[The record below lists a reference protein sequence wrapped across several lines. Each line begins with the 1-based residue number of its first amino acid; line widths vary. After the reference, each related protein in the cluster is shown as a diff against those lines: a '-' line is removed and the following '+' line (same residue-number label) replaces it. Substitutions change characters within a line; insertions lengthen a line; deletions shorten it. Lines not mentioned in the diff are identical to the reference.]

1 MNGSI
6 LLFLVLFPI
15 VGAFASYL
23 IGKVNKTMRDYFV
36 AFVCIVD
43 LLIMV
48 VLFHNVSKGQVYNFY
63 LDNICGWKLHFE
75 LDGFRAIYATI
86 CAFMWTMTSLFSHEY
101 FHHYRNRN
109 RYFFFILL
117 TFAGT
122 MGVFLSGNLY
132 TTFIFFELMSM
143 ASYVAVVHDEKPAA
157 MRAGDTYLMIAV
169 LGGMVMLMGLFLLSN
184 ALSTIPNP
192 ELATQGAFL
201 EIDTLHESITAYL
214 AATNDTKLIWVAAM
228 CLLFGFGA
236 KAGMF
241 PVHIWLPKAHPVAPA
256 PASALLSG
264 ILTKSGVYGIL
275 IITSRIFLYDTNF
288 GKLILAIGTI
298 TMFLGAFLALFSI
311 DLKRTLACSSMS
323 QIGFILV
330 ACGMQSFLG
339 HHNAYAIRGALLH
352 MVNHSVFKLIL
363 FMCAGVVYMNL
374 HKLDLNDIRGFGRG
388 KWFLMICF
396 LMGYIGIAGVPL
408 WSGYVSKTLIHDAI
422 LHYLHE
428 LHHEGIHGFWQY
440 DIYSIVEWIFTIS
453 GGLTFAYMTKLFIC
467 VFIEKNNDN
476 SIQKKYDDMND
487 TYISPL
493 SKFAIGASAIIPP
506 LFGFT
511 SANID
516 RVNKLNLGLMD
527 KLADVGET
535 FMTEGAHHFE
545 TADKYLDIFSM
556 ECIVGAL
563 KSLAIGAAVY
573 LIIIRPLLMRTEKGK
588 RVYVNVWPKWL
599 DLEDSF
605 YRPVIMVGL
614 VNVLGFICS
623 ILDNFT
629 NFITPIIIFVLSFIF
644 RVCDKFV
651 DGLVNILRSTLFVA
665 INTIKSGDAFAV
677 LNVESDSSKAVK
689 TVTDS
694 LSISLLLFCL
704 GLCIALIYLVVL
716 NV

>member
-1 MNGSI
+1 MKGSA

-15 VGAFASYL
+15 VGAFISYL
-23 IGKVNKTMRDYFV
+23 IGRKNKTLRDYFA

-43 LLIMV
+43 LLIMIYLFIRV
-48 VLFHNVSKGQVYNFY
+48 VNGEILHYY
-63 LDNICGWKLHFE
+63 LYNICGQYIHLE
-75 LDGFRAIYATI
+75 LDGFRAIYGTI
-86 CAFMWTMTSLFSHEY
+86 CAFMWSMTTLFSHEY

-109 RYFFFILL
+109 RYYFFNLL

-122 MGVFLSGNLY
+122 MGVFLSGNLF
-132 TTFIFFELMSM
+132 TTFIFFEIMSM
-143 ASYVAVVHDEKPAA
+143 ASYVMVIHDEKPAA

-169 LGGMVMLMGLFLLSN
+169 LGGMVMLMGLFLMSN
-184 ALSTIPNP
+184 AVGT
-192 ELATQGAFL
+192 L
-201 EIDTLHESITAYL
+201 EIDELHEAVTSYL
-214 AATNDTKLIWVAAM
+214 KDGGSLKIIWASAM
-228 CLLFGFGA
+228 CMLFGFGA

-275 IITSRIFLYDTNF
+275 IITSRIFLYDPAYGN
-288 GKLILAIGTI
+288 LILGIGTI

-330 ACGMQSFLG
+330 ACGMQALLG
-339 HHNAYAIRGALLH
+339 HHNAYAVRGALLH

-363 FMCAGVVYMNL
+363 FMVAGAVYMNL
-374 HKLDLNDIRGFGRG
+374 HKLNLNDIRGFGRG
-388 KWFLMICF
+388 KWFLNF
-396 LMGYIGIAGVPL
+396 AYLMGYIGIAGVPL

-422 LHYLHE
+422 LHYLHG
-428 LHHEGIHGFWQY
+428 LHHEGIHGFLQY

-453 GGLTFAYMTKLFIC
+453 GGLTFAYMTKLYIS
-467 VFIEKNNDN
+467 VFWEKNVD
-476 SIQKKYDDMND
+476 SAVQKKYDDMNK

-493 SKFAIGASAIIPP
+493 SKFAIGLSALIPP
-506 LFGFT
+506 IFGFT
-511 SANID
+511 STIMD
-516 RVNKLNLGLMD
+516 RVNKYNLGLMD
-527 KLADVGET
+527 RLADVGET
-535 FMTEGAHHFE
+535 FMTEGAHAFE
-545 TADKYLDIFSM
+545 HADKFLDIFTVD
-556 ECIVGAL
+556 CLVGAG
-563 KSLAIGAAVY
+563 KSLIIGALVY
-573 LIIIRPLLMRTEKGK
+573 LFFIRTLLMKTENGK
-588 RVYVNVWPKWL
+588 RVYVNVWPEWL
-599 DLEDSF
+599 DLENSL
-605 YRPVIMVGL
+605 YRPLIMGL
-614 VNVLGFICS
+614 LVDVLGFICS
-623 ILDNFT
+623 IFDNFT
-629 NFITPIIIFVLSFIF
+629 NFVTPKIIFILSFIF

-651 DGLVNILRSTLFVA
+651 DGIVSILKSTLFVA

>member
-1 MNGSI
+1 MKGSV

-15 VGAFASYL
+15 VGAFISYL
-23 IGKVNKTMRDYFV
+23 IGRRDKKLRDYFA

-43 LLIMV
+43 LLVMICLFV
-48 VLFHNVSKGQVYNFY
+48 VVSRGEVLHFY
-63 LDNICGWKLHFE
+63 LYNICGQYLHLE
-75 LDGFRAIYATI
+75 LDGFRAIYGTI
-86 CAFMWTMTSLFSHEY
+86 CAFMWSMTSLFSHEY

-109 RYFFFILL
+109 RYFFFVLL

-122 MGVFLSGNLY
+122 MGVFLSGNLF
-132 TTFIFFELMSM
+132 TTFVFFEIMSM

-169 LGGMVMLMGLFLLSN
+169 LGGMVMLMGLFLMSN
-184 ALSTIPNP
+184 AVGT
-192 ELATQGAFL
+192 L
-201 EIDTLHESITAYL
+201 EIDDLYESVKSYL
-214 AATNDTKLIWVAAM
+214 DDGGSSKIIWASAM
-228 CLLFGFGA
+228 CMLFGFGA

-264 ILTKSGVYGIL
+264 ILTKSGVFGIL
-275 IITSRIFLYDTNF
+275 VITSRIFLYDPTY
-288 GKLILAIGTI
+288 GKLILGIGTI

-330 ACGMQSFLG
+330 ACGMQALLG
-339 HHNAYAIRGALLH
+339 HHNAYAVRGALLH
-352 MVNHSVFKLIL
+352 MINHSVFKLIL
-363 FMCAGVVYMNL
+363 FMVAGVVYMNL
-374 HKLDLNDIRGFGRG
+374 HKLNLNDIRGFGRG
-388 KWFLMICF
+388 KVFLNFAF

-422 LHYLHE
+422 LHYLHA
-428 LHHEGIHGFWQY
+428 LHHEGIHGFWNY

-453 GGLTFAYMTKLFIC
+453 GGLTFAYMTKLYIC
-467 VFIEKNNDN
+467 LFIEKNDDEAV
-476 SIQKKYDDMND
+476 QKKYDSMNK

-493 SKFAIGASAIIPP
+493 SKFAIGLSAIIPP

-511 SANID
+511 SVIMDKA
-516 RVNKLNLGLMD
+516 NKLNLGLMD

-535 FMTEGAHHFE
+535 FMTEGAHHFAA
-545 TADKYLDIFSM
+545 ADKFLDIYSFD
-556 ECIVGAL
+556 CVQGAL
-563 KSLAIGAAVY
+563 KSLVIGACVY
-573 LIIIRPLLMRTEKGK
+573 LLIIRPFLMRKEDDK
-588 RVYVNVWPKWL
+588 RVYVNVWPAWL

-605 YRPVIMVGL
+605 YRPVVMVGL
-614 VNVLGFICS
+614 VN
-623 ILDNFT
+623 
-629 NFITPIIIFVLSFIF
+629 IFAFIF
-644 RVCDKFV
+644 RIFDKLI
-651 DGLVNILRSTLFVA
+651 DGIVALLKSTLFVA
-665 INTIKSGDAFAV
+665 ISMVKSKDAFAV

-694 LSISLLLFCL
+694 LSMSLLLFCL

-716 NV
+716 NA

>member
-1 MNGSI
+1 MKGTI

-15 VGAFASYL
+15 VGAFVSYL
-23 IGKVNKTMRDYFV
+23 IGRKNKTMRDYF
-36 AFVCIVD
+36 AAIVCAIDLAVMIF
-43 LLIMV
+43 LLIKTANGEIY
-48 VLFHNVSKGQVYNFY
+48 HYY
-63 LDNICGWKLHFE
+63 LYNICGQFLHLE
-75 LDGFRAIYATI
+75 LDGFRAIYGTI

-109 RYFFFILL
+109 RYFFFVLL

-184 ALSTIPNP
+184 ALGT
-192 ELATQGAFL
+192 L
-201 EIDTLHESITAYL
+201 EIDDLHEAVTTYL
-214 AATNDTKLIWVAAM
+214 ASGGSVKIIWASAM

-264 ILTKSGVYGIL
+264 ILTKTGVFGIL
-275 IITSRIFLYDTNF
+275 VITSRIFLYDPTY
-288 GKLILAIGTI
+288 GKLILALGTI
-298 TMFLGAFLALFSI
+298 TMFLGAFIALFSI

-330 ACGMQSFLG
+330 ACGMQALLG
-339 HHNAYAIRGALLH
+339 HHNAYAVRGALLH
-352 MVNHSVFKLIL
+352 MINHSVFKLIL
-363 FMCAGVVYMNL
+363 FMCAGAVYMNL
-374 HKLDLNDIRGFGRG
+374 HKLNLNDIRGFGRG
-388 KWFLMICF
+388 KWLLCFAF
-396 LMGYIGIAGVPL
+396 LMGYIGIAGVPY

-428 LHHEGIHGFWQY
+428 LHAEGVHGFWKY

-467 VFIEKNNDN
+467 VFVEKNNDEKL
-476 SIQKKYDDMND
+476 QQKYDSLNK
-487 TYISPL
+487 TYMTPL
-493 SKFAIGASAIIPP
+493 SKFAIGVSALLPP
-506 LFGFT
+506 IFGFT
-511 SANID
+511 SAIID
-516 RVNKLNLGLMD
+516 RTNKMNNGIMD
-527 KLADVGET
+527 KLANIGET
-535 FMTEGAHHFE
+535 FMTNGHHFE
-545 TADKYLDIFSM
+545 NADRYLDIFNH
-556 ECIVGAL
+556 ECISGAL
-563 KSLAIGAAVY
+563 KSLAIGAGVY
-573 LIIIRPLLMRTEKGK
+573 IIIIRPLLMRRENGK
-588 RVYVNVWPKWL
+588 RVYVNVWPEKL

-605 YRPVIMVGL
+605 YRPL
-614 VNVLGFICS
+614 VMGVLVDVCGFVCKV
-623 ILDNFT
+623 LDNVT
-629 NFITPIIIFVLSFIF
+629 NFVTPRLIFILSFIF
-644 RVCDKFV
+644 RICDKLV
-651 DGLVNILRSTLFVA
+651 DGIVGFFRTTLFVS

-677 LNVESDSSKAVK
+677 LNVESKSSKAVK

-694 LSISLLLFCL
+694 LSVSLLLFCL

-716 NV
+716 NA

>member
-1 MNGSI
+1 MKDSV

-15 VGAFASYL
+15 VGAFISYL
-23 IGKVNKTMRDYFV
+23 IGRRNKKLRDYFA

-43 LLIMV
+43 LLVMILLFMRAARGE
-48 VLFHNVSKGQVYNFY
+48 VLHYYVY
-63 LDNICGWKLHFE
+63 NICGQYLHLE
-75 LDGFRAIYATI
+75 LDGFRAIYGTI
-86 CAFMWTMTSLFSHEY
+86 CAFMWSMTSLFSHEY

-109 RYFFFILL
+109 RYFFFLLL

-143 ASYVAVVHDEKPAA
+143 ASYVMVIHDEKPAA

-169 LGGMVMLMGLFLLSN
+169 LGGMVMLMGLFLMSN
-184 ALSTIPNP
+184 AIGT
-192 ELATQGAFL
+192 L
-201 EIDTLHESITAYL
+201 EIDELYDSIKGYL
-214 AATNDTKLIWVAAM
+214 ADGGSVKTIWISAM
-228 CLLFGFGA
+228 CMLFGFGA

-256 PASALLSG
+256 PASALLSC

-275 IITSRIFLYDTNF
+275 IITSRIFLYDVTF

-298 TMFLGAFLALFSI
+298 TMFLGAFLALFFV

-339 HHNAYAIRGALLH
+339 HHNAYAVRGALLH

-363 FMCAGVVYMNL
+363 FMVAGVVYMNL
-374 HKLDLNDIRGFGRG
+374 HKLNLNDIRGFGRG
-388 KWFLMICF
+388 KWFLNF
-396 LMGYIGIAGVPL
+396 AYLMGYIGIAGVPL

-440 DIYSIVEWIFTIS
+440 HIYSIVEWIFTIS
-453 GGLTFAYMTKLFIC
+453 GGLTFAYMTKLYIA
-467 VFIEKNNDN
+467 VFWEKNVDTAV
-476 SIQKKYDDMND
+476 QKKYDDMNK

-493 SKFAIGASAIIPP
+493 SKFAIGLSALIPP

-511 SANID
+511 STMID
-516 RVNKLNLGLMD
+516 RAGKYNLGLMD
-527 KLADVGET
+527 RLADVGET
-535 FMTEGAHHFE
+535 FMTEGAHAFDH
-545 TADKYLDIFSM
+545 ADKFLDIFSAD
-556 ECIVGAL
+556 CLIGAG
-563 KSLAIGAAVY
+563 KSLIIGAAVY
-573 LIIIRPLLMRTEKGK
+573 LFFIRTLLMRTEKGK
-588 RVYVNVWPKWL
+588 RVYVNVWPAWL
-599 DLEDSF
+599 DLEDSV
-605 YRPVIMVGL
+605 YRPVVMVGL
-614 VNVLGFICS
+614 VNLCGFICS
-623 ILDNFT
+623 IFDNFT
-629 NFITPIIIFVLSFIF
+629 NFVTPIIIFILSFIF
-644 RVCDKFV
+644 RVCDKLV
-651 DGLVNILRSTLFVA
+651 DGIVSLFRSTLFVA

-694 LSISLLLFCL
+694 LSVSLLLFCL

>member
-1 MNGSI
+1 MNNI
-6 LLFLVLFPI
+6 LLFLVVFPI
-15 VGAFASYL
+15 VGAFISYL
-23 IGKVNKTMRDYFV
+23 IGRKNKTLRDFF
-36 AFVCIVD
+36 AALVCIVD
-43 LLIMV
+43 LVIMIC
-48 VLFHNVSKGQVYNFY
+48 LFAKAVNGEILHCYIY
-63 LDNICGWKLHFE
+63 NICGQFIHLE
-75 LDGFRAIYATI
+75 LDGFRAIYGTI
-86 CAFMWTMTSLFSHEY
+86 CAFMWSMTTLFSHEY

-109 RYFFFILL
+109 RYYFFLLL

-122 MGVFLSGNLY
+122 MGVFLSGNLF
-132 TTFIFFELMSM
+132 TTFIFFEIMSM
-143 ASYVAVVHDEKPAA
+143 ASYVMVVHDEKPAA

-169 LGGMVMLMGLFLLSN
+169 LGGMVMLMGLFLMSN
-184 ALSTIPNP
+184 AIGT
-192 ELATQGAFL
+192 L
-201 EIDTLHESITAYL
+201 EIDELHEAVKSYL
-214 AATNDTKLIWVAAM
+214 EDGGSLKIIWASAM
-228 CLLFGFGA
+228 CMLFGFGA

-264 ILTKSGVYGIL
+264 ILTKSGVFGIL
-275 IITSRIFLYDTNF
+275 VITSRIFLYDVTY
-288 GKLILAIGTI
+288 GKLILGIGTI

-330 ACGMQSFLG
+330 ACGMQALLG
-339 HHNAYAIRGALLH
+339 HHNAYAVRGALLH

-363 FMCAGVVYMNL
+363 FMVAGAVYMNL

-388 KWFLMICF
+388 KWFLNF
-396 LMGYIGIAGVPL
+396 AYLMGYIGIAGVPL

-428 LHHEGIHGFWQY
+428 LHHEGVHGFFQY

-453 GGLTFAYMTKLFIC
+453 GGLTFAYMTKLYIS
-467 VFIEKNNDN
+467 VFWEKNVD
-476 SIQKKYDDMND
+476 SAVQKKYDDMNK

-493 SKFAIGASAIIPP
+493 SKFAIGLSALIPP
-506 LFGFT
+506 IFGFT
-511 SANID
+511 STIMDRAN
-516 RVNKLNLGLMD
+516 KYNLGLMD

-535 FMTEGAHHFE
+535 FMTEGAHAFDH
-545 TADKYLDIFSM
+545 ADKFLDIFTV
-556 ECIVGAL
+556 ECLVGAG
-563 KSLAIGAAVY
+563 KSLIIGLIVY
-573 LIIIRPLLMRTEKGK
+573 LAFIRVVLMRTENGK
-588 RVYVNVWPKWL
+588 RVYVNIWPEWL
-599 DLEDSF
+599 DLENSV
-605 YRPVIMVGL
+605 YRPLIMGGL

-623 ILDNFT
+623 IFDNFT
-629 NFITPIIIFVLSFIF
+629 NFVTPRIIFILSFIF
-644 RVCDKFV
+644 RVCDKLV
-651 DGLVNILRSTLFVA
+651 DGIVSILKTTLFVA

-694 LSISLLLFCL
+694 LSVSLLLFCL

>member
-1 MNGSI
+1 MKGSV

-15 VGAFASYL
+15 VGAFISYL
-23 IGKVNKTMRDYFV
+23 IGRKNKKLRDYF
-36 AFVCIVD
+36 AALVCIVD
-43 LLIMV
+43 LLLMIFLLFRAARGE
-48 VLFHNVSKGQVYNFY
+48 VLNFY
-63 LDNICGWKLHFE
+63 LYNICGQYLHLE
-75 LDGFRAIYATI
+75 LDGFRAIYGTI
-86 CAFMWTMTSLFSHEY
+86 CAFMWSMTSLFSHEY

-109 RYFFFILL
+109 RYFFFLLL

-143 ASYVAVVHDEKPAA
+143 ASYVMVVHDEKPAA
-157 MRAGDTYLMIAV
+157 MRAGETYLMIAV
-169 LGGMVMLMGLFLLSN
+169 LGGMVMLMGLFLMSN
-184 ALSTIPNP
+184 AVGT
-192 ELATQGAFL
+192 L
-201 EIDTLHESITAYL
+201 EIDELYEAVKSYL
-214 AATNDTKLIWVAAM
+214 EDGGSSNVIWASAM
-228 CLLFGFGA
+228 CMLFGFGA

-275 IITSRIFLYDTNF
+275 IITSRIFLYDPTY

-330 ACGMQSFLG
+330 ACGMQALLG
-339 HHNAYAIRGALLH
+339 HHNAYAVRGALLH
-352 MVNHSVFKLIL
+352 MVNHSIFKLVL
-363 FMCAGVVYMNL
+363 FMCAGAVYMNL
-374 HKLDLNDIRGFGRG
+374 HKLNLNDVRGFGRG
-388 KWFLMICF
+388 KWVLLISFL
-396 LMGYIGIAGVPL
+396 LGYLGIAGVPL
-408 WSGYVSKTLIHDAI
+408 LSGYVSKTLIHDAI

-467 VFIEKNNDN
+467 VFVEKNADEKV
-476 SIQKKYDDMND
+476 QKKYDELNK
-487 TYISPL
+487 TYMTPL
-493 SKFAIGASAIIPP
+493 SKFAIGVSAILIPI
-506 LFGFT
+506 FGFT
-511 SANID
+511 SVMID
-516 RVNKLNLGLMD
+516 RVNSFNNGVMD
-527 KLADVGET
+527 KIADIGET
-535 FMTEGAHHFE
+535 FMTEGGHAFE
-545 TADKYLDIFSM
+545 HTDKFLDIFSM
-556 ECIVGAL
+556 DCLIGAG
-563 KSLAIGAAVY
+563 KSLIIGAAVY
-573 LIIIRPLLMRTEKGK
+573 LIIIRPLLMRRENGV
-588 RVYVNVWPKWL
+588 RVYVNVWPEWL
-599 DLEDSF
+599 DLENSV

-614 VNVLGFICS
+614 VNI
-623 ILDNFT
+623 
-629 NFITPIIIFVLSFIF
+629 LSFIF
-644 RVCDKFV
+644 RICDKLV
-651 DGLVNILRSTLFVA
+651 DGIVSILKSTLFVA
-665 INTIKSGDAFAV
+665 INTIKTGDAFAV

-694 LSISLLLFCL
+694 LSVSLLLFCL

>member
-1 MNGSI
+1 MKGSV

-15 VGAFASYL
+15 VGAFISYL
-23 IGKVNKTMRDYFV
+23 IGRKNKKLRDYF
-36 AFVCIVD
+36 AALVCIVD
-43 LLIMV
+43 LLLMIFL
-48 VLFHNVSKGQVYNFY
+48 LFRAANGEVFNFY
-63 LDNICGWKLHFE
+63 LYNICGQYLHLE
-75 LDGFRAIYATI
+75 LDGFRAVYGTI
-86 CAFMWTMTSLFSHEY
+86 CAFMWSMTSLFSHEY

-109 RYFFFILL
+109 RYFFFLLL

-143 ASYVAVVHDEKPAA
+143 ASYVMVVHDEKPAA
-157 MRAGDTYLMIAV
+157 MRAGETYLMIAV
-169 LGGMVMLMGLFLLSN
+169 LGGMVMLMGLFLMSN
-184 ALSTIPNP
+184 AVGT
-192 ELATQGAFL
+192 L
-201 EIDTLHESITAYL
+201 EIDELYEAVKSYL
-214 AATNDTKLIWVAAM
+214 EDGGSSNVIWASAM
-228 CLLFGFGA
+228 CMLFGFGA

-275 IITSRIFLYDTNF
+275 IITSRIFLYDPTY

-330 ACGMQSFLG
+330 ACGMQALLG
-339 HHNAYAIRGALLH
+339 HHNAYAVRGALLH
-352 MVNHSVFKLIL
+352 MVNHSIFKLVL
-363 FMCAGVVYMNL
+363 FMCAGAVYMNL
-374 HKLDLNDIRGFGRG
+374 HKLNLNDVRGFGRG
-388 KWFLMICF
+388 KWVLLISFL
-396 LMGYIGIAGVPL
+396 LGYLGIAGVPL
-408 WSGYVSKTLIHDAI
+408 LSGYVSKTLIHDAI

-467 VFIEKNNDN
+467 VFVEKNADEKV
-476 SIQKKYDDMND
+476 QKKYDELNK
-487 TYISPL
+487 TYMTPL
-493 SKFAIGASAIIPP
+493 SKFAIGVSAILIPI
-506 LFGFT
+506 FGFT
-511 SANID
+511 SIMID
-516 RVNKLNLGLMD
+516 RVNSFNNGVMD
-527 KLADVGET
+527 KIADIGET
-535 FMTEGAHHFE
+535 FMTEGGHAFE
-545 TADKYLDIFSM
+545 HTDKFLDIFSID
-556 ECIVGAL
+556 CLIGAG
-563 KSLAIGAAVY
+563 KSLIIGAAVY
-573 LIIIRPLLMRTEKGK
+573 LIIIRPLLMRRENGV
-588 RVYVNVWPKWL
+588 RVYVNVWPEWL
-599 DLEDSF
+599 DLENSV

-614 VNVLGFICS
+614 VNI
-623 ILDNFT
+623 
-629 NFITPIIIFVLSFIF
+629 LSFIF
-644 RVCDKFV
+644 RICDKLV
-651 DGLVNILRSTLFVA
+651 DGIVSILKSTLFVA
-665 INTIKSGDAFAV
+665 INTIKTGDAFAV

-694 LSISLLLFCL
+694 LSVSLLLFCL

>member
-1 MNGSI
+1 MKGSV

-15 VGAFASYL
+15 VGAFISYL
-23 IGKVNKTMRDYFV
+23 IGRKNKTLRDYFA

-43 LLIMV
+43 LLVMV
-48 VLFHNVSKGQVYNFY
+48 FLFTRAANGEVLHYYVY
-63 LDNICGWKLHFE
+63 NICGQYLHLE
-75 LDGFRAIYATI
+75 LDGFRAIYGTI
-86 CAFMWTMTSLFSHEY
+86 CAFMWSMTSLFSHEY

-109 RYFFFILL
+109 RYYFFLLL

-122 MGVFLSGNLY
+122 MGVFLSGNLF

-143 ASYVAVVHDEKPAA
+143 ASYVMVVHDEKPAA

-169 LGGMVMLMGLFLLSN
+169 LGGMVMLMGLFLMSN
-184 ALSTIPNP
+184 AVGT
-192 ELATQGAFL
+192 L
-201 EIDTLHESITAYL
+201 EIDELHEAVTSYL
-214 AATNDTKLIWVAAM
+214 ADGGSVKIIWASAM
-228 CLLFGFGA
+228 CMLFGFGA

-275 IITSRIFLYDTNF
+275 IITSRIFLYDPTY
-288 GKLILAIGTI
+288 GKLILGIGTI

-330 ACGMQSFLG
+330 ACGMQALLG
-339 HHNAYAIRGALLH
+339 HHNAYAVRGALLH

-363 FMCAGVVYMNL
+363 FMVAGAVYMNL
-374 HKLDLNDIRGFGRG
+374 HKLNLNDIRGFGRG
-388 KWFLMICF
+388 KWFLNF
-396 LMGYIGIAGVPL
+396 AYLMGYIGIAGVPL

-428 LHHEGIHGFWQY
+428 LHHEGIHGFWNY

-453 GGLTFAYMTKLFIC
+453 GGLTFAYMTKLYIS
-467 VFIEKNNDN
+467 VFWEKNVDA
-476 SIQKKYDDMND
+476 SVQKKYDDMNK

-493 SKFAIGASAIIPP
+493 SKFAIGLSALIPP
-506 LFGFT
+506 IFGFT
-511 SANID
+511 STIMD
-516 RVNKLNLGLMD
+516 RVNKYNLGLMD
-527 KLADVGET
+527 KLADIGET
-535 FMTEGAHHFE
+535 FMTEGGHAFE
-545 TADKYLDIFSM
+545 HADKFLDIFSVD
-556 ECIVGAL
+556 CLVGAG
-563 KSLAIGAAVY
+563 KSLIIGALVY
-573 LIIIRPLLMRTEKGK
+573 LLFIRTLLMRTENGK
-588 RVYVNVWPKWL
+588 RVYVNVWPAWL

-614 VNVLGFICS
+614 VNLCGFICS
-623 ILDNFT
+623 IFDNFT
-629 NFITPIIIFVLSFIF
+629 TFITPKIIFILSFIF
-644 RVCDKFV
+644 RICDKLV
-651 DGLVNILRSTLFVA
+651 DGIVAVLRSTLFIA
-665 INTIKSGDAFAV
+665 INTIKTGDAFAV

-694 LSISLLLFCL
+694 LSVSLLLFCL

-716 NV
+716 NG